1 MVPNHM
7 FQLLAMTAMEAP
19 NSFSADAVR
28 AEKGKVIEAIHP
40 FTRSDAT
47 RNAVRAQY
55 GPGSLDDH
63 KLRGY
68 LEEPG
73 VSPTSTTETY
83 VAFKLGID
91 NWRWA
96 GVPFYIR
103 TGKRL
108 NVRKTQID
116 IHFKQAPY
124 ALFRN
129 TPVEHLIPNIM
140 TLHIQPEEGI
150 SLQFTAKVPG
160 PLVRLGGVTMD
171 FRYGDYF
178 QSESNTGY
186 ETLLYD
192 IFIGDQ
198 TLFQRADNVE
208 AAWSVV
214 QPVLDA
220 WAKGIGD
227 LPSYPAGSAGPREAD
242 ELLLRDGRH
251 WAKLA

>member
-1 MVPNHM
+1 ML
-7 FQLLAMTAMEAP
+7 QLLAMTAMEAP

-28 AEKGKVIEAIHP
+28 AEKGKVIEAVHP

-47 RNAVRAQY
+47 RNVVRAQY
-55 GPGSLDDH
+55 GPGSLEGRE
-63 KLRGY
+63 LRGY
-68 LEEPG
+68 REEPG
-73 VSPTSTTETY
+73 VSPNSTTETY
-83 VAFKLGID
+83 VALKLGID

-129 TPVEHLIPNIM
+129 TPVESLTPNVM
-140 TLHIQPEEGI
+140 TLHIQPHEGI

-160 PLVRLGGVTMD
+160 PVVHLGGVTMD
-171 FRYGDYF
+171 FRYTDYF
-178 QSESNTGY
+178 QSESTTGY

-198 TLFQRADNVE
+198 TLFQRADNIE

-220 WAKGIGD
+220 WAEETSD
-227 LPSYPAGSAGPREAD
+227 LRHYPAGSTGPREAD